1 MSDNLRDA
9 KLQLTAC
16 LPSGRAEAEVTT
28 KREVRGPGRTTGKLT
43 LKTSSET
50 SPASKS
56 HSRDSGQH
64 WAGCPISPSVR
75 EMSGT
80 RHFLKR
86 TLCLKRHYPGSLK
99 TENTWESAVNLL
111 GKLW

>member
-16 LPSGRAEAEVTT
+16 LPSGMALAEIIT
-28 KREVRGPGRTTGKLT
+28 KREVRGPGGKIGKLT

-56 HSRDSGQH
+56 HSRFWSVLGWMPNFSLCQ
-64 WAGCPISPSVR
+64 GPGISLR
-75 EMSGT
+75 E
-80 RHFLKR
+80 
-86 TLCLKRHYPGSLK
+86 P
-99 TENTWESAVNLL
+99 NV
-111 GKLW
+111 